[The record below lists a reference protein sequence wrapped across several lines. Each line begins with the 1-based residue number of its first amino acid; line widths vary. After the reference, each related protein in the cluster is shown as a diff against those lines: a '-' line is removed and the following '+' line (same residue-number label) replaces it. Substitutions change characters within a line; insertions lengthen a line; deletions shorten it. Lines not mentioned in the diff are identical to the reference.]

1 MVNIGID
8 VGTDSVRLCVLCEYE
23 PRILERLLTR
33 NLEGPKCTMS
43 SEHMWSQ
50 IMDMLR
56 AVEGDFNHSIC
67 PTETELHGNLDI
79 HNETCG
85 LTGNTTSGELKNPTE
100 ATNVGSLDNST
111 PIHSPDFA
119 LQNVAPNS
127 SAAQCNLP
135 RTSPP
140 DSNKLPRHT
149 LCVAATCSMV
159 VMERIEINNKKFY
172 RPIDPNNEVLVWMD
186 RRAQGEAQAL
196 SRQLPPEALAQIG
209 GAVTPEMGIAKLL
222 WVSKKF
228 PHAVVFELYDWVS
241 YLFIAGGYV
250 NGLVECLDN
259 DVPKF
264 PVGLTA
270 MDGSVK
276 GWSEK
281 LLQELGITA
290 EVACAPRKNREEQE
304 KNVRNKHEK
313 NKDAKDPTVK
323 NFSCS
328 IPGFEFVGVPLGG
341 CQVAGFEDVVVCHG
355 CIDCYSGP
363 LGESKMKEKL
373 KVKGNDTELCD
384 PELNYTEGS
393 QSVLSQRTCQPAV
406 PLSQPNSGV
415 GAKSLRGSTLSM
427 VAGTLTCF
435 IAEVTNS
442 SVQPI
447 PGLWGP
453 FTQLS
458 EKSVYSFGQ
467 PATGE
472 LFAALFAQ
480 YADVI
485 GPADPFMFVE
495 ERALALF
502 GPNLII
508 ELARHFLYYG
518 DLHGNRSPYGEF
530 TMGQIYVD
538 GTNGE
543 GEDGKEEEK
552 DRGEEEEKETPEVNE
567 VEEEKLASEVLTEVL
582 NVDARKS
589 GCSFGLVFDHLEKSL
604 ILKYYLILEF
614 LTFQT
619 KQLGDILQD
628 HSGIVS
634 EVSIGGSQG
643 SNHRFV
649 RLLDRFAFPHAKL
662 KRARNGKFSGVQG
675 AAVMGKQDV
684 DDKVNAPALAA
695 GDIFT
700 EKLSA
705 RELKVLQVK
714 YKYWHELS
722 EWQASFRKAMRNL

>member
-8 VGTDSVRLCVLCEYE
+8 VGTDSVRLCVLDENE
-23 PRILERLLTR
+23 PRILERPLMR

-50 IMDMLR
+50 IMDMLK
-56 AVEGDFNHSIC
+56 AFEGDYNHTRSGTGI
-67 PTETELHGNLDI
+67 EMQGNLKIDS
-79 HNETCG
+79 EACG
-85 LTGNTTSGELKNPTE
+85 LIRDTFPENSERQKLTE
-100 ATNVGSLDNST
+100 DTKVACMDGST
-111 PIHSPDFA
+111 YSPDFA
-119 LQNVAPNS
+119 LQNLAPIS
-127 SAAQCNLP
+127 SAAQCNL
-135 RTSPP
+135 SK
-140 DSNKLPRHT
+140 SNTLNPNRAPRHA

-159 VMERIEINNKKFY
+159 VMERIEVNNKFFF

-186 RRAQGEAQAL
+186 RRAQSEAQAL
-196 SRQLPPEALAQIG
+196 SHQLPPGALAQIG

-241 YLFIAGGYV
+241 YLFMAGGYA
-250 NGLVECLDN
+250 NGLVKCLDN

-276 GWSEK
+276 GWSET

-290 EVACAPRKNREEQE
+290 EVACAPKKGKKQE
-304 KNVRNKHEK
+304 KNVRDKYVKDKDEK
-313 NKDAKDPTVK
+313 DFGEKKQISK
-323 NFSCS
+323 NFDRFVS
-328 IPGFEFVGVPLGG
+328 GFEFVGVPLGK
-341 CQVAGFEDVVVCHG
+341 CQVAGFEDVIVCRG

-363 LGESKMKEKL
+363 LGESKIHENPGINGRGKEQNRAKL
-373 KVKGNDTELCD
+373 SQISVPGRSSGPDVT
-384 PELNYTEGS
+384 PTVS
-393 QSVLSQRTCQPAV
+393 QSNISLGA
-406 PLSQPNSGV
+406 NSPPD
-415 GAKSLRGSTLSM
+415 STLSM

-435 IAEVTNS
+435 IAEVSNN

-472 LFAALFAQ
+472 LFAGLFSQ

-485 GPADPFMFVE
+485 GPADPFIFVE
-495 ERALALF
+495 ERALALL
-502 GPNLII
+502 GPKLII
-508 ELARHFLYYG
+508 ELARHYLYYG
-518 DLHGNRSPYGEF
+518 DLHGNRSPYGDF

-538 GTNGE
+538 GSNGESGE
-543 GEDGKEEEK
+543 GE
-552 DRGEEEEKETPEVNE
+552 KETSENNE
-567 VEEEKLASEVLTEVL
+567 VDENGLASAEQM
-582 NVDARKS
+582 DARKS
-589 GCSFGLVFDHLEKSL
+589 GFSFGLVFDHLENSL

-619 KQLGDILQD
+619 KQLSDILQN
-628 HSGIVS
+628 HSGDVS
-634 EVSIGGSQG
+634 EVIIGGSQG
-643 SNHRFV
+643 SNQRFV
-649 RLLDRFAFPHAKL
+649 RLLDQFAFPHAKL
-662 KRARNGKFSGVQG
+662 KRAKNGKFAGVQG
-675 AAVMGKQDV
+675 AAVMGIQELGDEV
-684 DDKVNAPALAA
+684 IAPALVA
-695 GDIFT
+695 GDIYT
-700 EKLSA
+700 KELSA
-705 RELKVLQVK
+705 LELRVLLVK

-722 EWQASFRKAMRNL
+722 EWQANFRKAMKNI